1 MGGGGGLGKKVKG
14 IKKHKWAVTEQAQD
28 VKDGTGNT
36 VNDTNNR
43 EGPGVRGGECETP
56 QGDHA
61 VDAVNV

>member
-1 MGGGGGLGKKVKG
+1 MGGGGGLGEKVKG

-43 EGPGVRGGECETP
+43 EGPGVGGVRRPRGITP
-56 QGDHA
+56 WTQ
-61 VDAVNV
+61 